1 MAEKDK
7 KAETVEAP
15 EAEGGKKKFPMK
27 ALIILLAVVL
37 IEGVAI
43 SAVFMVSGKPAEVT
57 ASQGAEKDEA
67 LKLEQPI
74 EELVVSDK
82 FQNTRTGRTYLYD
95 TEVYIVVRQRHLD
108 QAKTILEA
116 KKAQIRQDIRTII
129 SRAEPAQLL
138 EPTLATLTRQIQAS
152 LDEKLGRDAQE
163 GKPLIEKVLITKCTQ
178 FRVDM

>member
-1 MAEKDK
+1 MAEQDK
-7 KAETVEAP
+7 KAEAAAP
-15 EAEGGKKKFPMK
+15 EAAAGKKKFPMK
-27 ALIILLAVVL
+27 ALVILLAVVL
-37 IEGVAI
+37 IEGIAI
-43 SAVFMVSGKPAEVT
+43 STAFMVSGKPAEVS
-57 ASQGAEKDEA
+57 AAPGAEKDEA

-95 TEVYIVVRQRHLD
+95 TEVYIVVKQRHLE
-108 QAKTILEA
+108 QAKVILEA

-138 EPTLATLTRQIQAS
+138 EPTLATLTRQFQAA